1 VTSGETIRRLLAAD
15 ADMYRTLRLA
25 ALAEAPEAFGSDVA
39 TESAAPVDKFAA
51 TLRDGYVAGGFVDGR
66 LVALAGFAASTR
78 EKMRHRGNIWGVY
91 VAPEARGTG
100 LGRRIVTH
108 VLERARS
115 EVQQVHLAVTATNAA
130 AVALYESL
138 GFERYGT
145 EPRALYVNG
154 RYLDEYLMVLRFP
167 G

>member
-1 VTSGETIRRLLAAD
+1 MVANEVIRRLLPDEAEA
-15 ADMYRTLRLA
+15 YRTLRLA

-66 LVALAGFAASTR
+66 LVA
-78 EKMRHRGNIWGVY
+78 
-91 VAPEARGTG
+91 
-100 LGRRIVTH
+100 VTH
-108 VLERARS
+108 VFERART
-115 EVQQVHLAVTATNAA
+115 EVQQVHLAATATNAA

-154 RYLDEYLMVLRFP
+154 RYLDEYLMVLRFL
-167 G
+167 